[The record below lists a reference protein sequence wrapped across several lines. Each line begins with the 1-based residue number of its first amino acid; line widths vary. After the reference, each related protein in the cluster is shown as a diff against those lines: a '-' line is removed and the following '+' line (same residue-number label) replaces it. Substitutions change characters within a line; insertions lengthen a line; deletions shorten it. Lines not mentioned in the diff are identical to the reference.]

1 MKKMIFTAAMM
12 LASAAAMAQSGTFQI
27 KGNVEGL
34 PDSLVAMIGRK
45 TENIEV
51 KKKKFVYSKNFDKPQ
66 WVYLCDQKVIKR
78 GKFQAN
84 PVFAIPG
91 ETIEMK
97 GNFTEGVDIKGG
109 KFYQEQEL
117 MDEYIGQAYKD
128 IKALWKWYSDNVN
141 DSNRDS
147 IEKVVDERMEPLRK
161 KYAADLLAYA
171 KQHSDQE
178 CIALLI
184 DKLDDVKYKETL
196 ISLMAD
202 NVKNGRMK
210 AYYEPIFESAKK
222 RAEMEEK
229 AKVVQA
235 SGVEAPDFTLN
246 DINGKPFSLSGLR
259 GKYVVIDFWGSWCI
273 WCIKGMPKMKEYY
286 EKYKLSSKSW
296 VLTATIP
303 RLNGRLL

>member
-12 LASAAAMAQSGTFQI
+12 LASAAAMAQSGTFHI

-51 KKKKFVYSKNFDKPQ
+51 KKKKFEFSKNFDKPQ
-66 WVYLCDQKVIKR
+66 WVYLCDLKVIKS
-78 GKFQAN
+78 GAFSVI
-84 PVFAIPG
+84 PVFAIPS

-97 GNFTEGVDIKGG
+97 GNFTGGVDIKGG
-109 KFYQEQEL
+109 KFYQEQDL
-117 MDEYIGQAYKD
+117 MNEYKGQANKD

-147 IEKVVDERMEPLRK
+147 IEKVVNERMEPLQK
-161 KYAADLLAYA
+161 KYAADLLVYA

-184 DKLDDVKYKETL
+184 DELDDVKEKETL

-210 AYYEPIFESAKK
+210 AYYEPIFERAKIG
-222 RAEMEEK
+222 RASCRER
-229 AKVVQA
+229 V
-235 SGVEAPDFTLN
+235 
-246 DINGKPFSLSGLR
+246 
-259 GKYVVIDFWGSWCI
+259 
-273 WCIKGMPKMKEYY
+273 
-286 EKYKLSSKSW
+286 
-296 VLTATIP
+296 
-303 RLNGRLL
+303 

>member
-34 PDSLVAMIGRK
+34 PNSLVAMIGRK

-51 KKKKFVYSKNFDKPQ
+51 KKKKFEFSKNFDKPQ
-66 WVYLCDQKVIKR
+66 WVYLCDQKVIKS
-78 GKFQAN
+78 GAFSAI
-84 PVFAIPG
+84 PVFAIPS

-97 GNFTEGVDIKGG
+97 GNFTGGVDIKGS
-109 KFYQEQEL
+109 KFYQEQDL
-117 MDEYIGQAYKD
+117 MDEYKGQAYKD

-147 IEKVVDERMEPLRK
+147 IEKVVDERMEPLQK

-222 RAEMEEK
+222 RAEDRK
-229 AKVVQA
+229 SVV
-235 SGVEAPDFTLN
+235 
-246 DINGKPFSLSGLR
+246 
-259 GKYVVIDFWGSWCI
+259 
-273 WCIKGMPKMKEYY
+273 
-286 EKYKLSSKSW
+286 
-296 VLTATIP
+296 
-303 RLNGRLL
+303 